1 MSTVDLSKKP
11 YYDGYKK
18 ESNYVGVASVA
29 DRPLQQREINELQ
42 SILNNK
48 IKGVGDG
55 VFKEGAIITGLGY
68 DPVKSADGKTVTI
81 NIHTG
86 TIYLAGSIL
95 NVDSQ
100 SVTVNAVGDAY
111 VYATYTDRIVTSQE
125 DTTLNDPTSTTIQG
139 ADRLQATVSITTTPI
154 DDTSVV
160 MYHFQDGV
168 LFIDSSTPL
177 SDNIMKVLA
186 QRTQETNG
194 SYRVSGLGL
203 SIDPSQT
210 TDTNISVLIGDGVA
224 YVRGY
229 RVEKV
234 AGTRIGVKPSTTTR
248 QVINETQAYNE
259 KLGYIQLYQ
268 APVKS
273 VTSVTAPVM
282 VSETVT
288 RSANNSDQLKH
299 GNVVAVKSITSTKGT
314 VYGTL
319 DNPATSTNKADVSI
333 QGGNSIQW
341 NSGSSVLPTT
351 GGTYQVV
358 YYYVKAMVSGTDYT
372 IKTANVGG
380 VTATRV
386 TFSGMSGDKP
396 VNDVRIA
403 TNLSVTYD
411 FYLARRDLISLDAF
425 GNPIVA
431 QGTPD
436 TIDKVSIPIANND
449 DLTLPIGWVTV
460 YPNSKTAETND
471 YTVTNLT
478 FSQLQKLQARVQTLE
493 YNLATMAQDVAAAQ
507 GHDPLSLRGV
517 FSDGF
522 NSYERADIDIFG
534 EAVTDANGNITS
546 DTRWKENGKVVPMA
560 AWSFDD
566 AYITLPYANSLLKEN
581 TVNTMSQGTPPFNNP
596 MAWNGHVI
604 TSPYQVVT
612 EISQGIATSDM
623 SVNPYMVY
631 ETQTGTLALNPSG
644 DVWQD
649 VNKVTVN
656 NKIVKNL
663 NVHRYWL
670 HNGSSG
676 DSDSQFIYNNANNIN
691 WTNTNSG
698 WVKGSDWFSDAPED
712 LVKGTKGQGTAYG
725 TAVTNGGEQTSI
737 SSIPY
742 MRPITVTFTAKG
754 LRRNDDNLYILFNG
768 IKLKTTPLSPS
779 VKGTKDS
786 TIRADNMG
794 VASGSF
800 TIPSDQ
806 PTGTVDVFLKN
817 DNDSGSSS
825 NTTFTSTGTTK
836 TIESIINTTFYQVKL
851 VDPLAESFQFDGDRL
866 LAGVNLYFSQ
876 IDTST
881 NPADVIVQVRT
892 ISDGGTPTQKVVGQS
907 SHNASEIKVSNDS
920 SVPTKFYFDN
930 PVQLDSGSSYAVVV
944 ISNSP
949 GYRLFYAQMG
959 QNRLDN
965 NQKLLS
971 NPFDGVMFS
980 SSNAQ
985 TWTAHQDADLK
996 FDLMTA
1002 RFQDGAKSTILFD
1015 PVDLTLPDGSL
1026 PDVTVSSLLAALA
1039 PTSTSVYWEYRVIL
1053 STDGSGSSI
1062 DDGTHPWYPI
1072 STDGEYDPQ
1081 STVRVIQIRA
1091 TIKASKYISPR
1102 LTMNAIN
1109 INALVTGTKGTYVGK
1124 NVSMGDTGYNTVH
1137 VSYKQYTPEGTNII
1151 PKFLMWSDNNA
1162 MPSTWETL
1170 DSLRTSHSAT
1180 VTSSVGQAD
1189 VYGYSL
1195 VTHVI
1200 NLPASYAG
1208 ALGFNTFKIRIDLS
1222 SANQFIRPNVKEL
1235 KAVLTD
1241 E

>member
-11 YYDGYKK
+11 YYDSFNKGK
-18 ESNYVGVASVA
+18 NYVEVAAVA

-48 IKGVGDG
+48 IKGVGNG

-68 DPVKSADGKTVTI
+68 NPVKSSDGRTVTV
-81 NIHTG
+81 NIHEG
-86 TIYLAGSIL
+86 TIYIGGSIL
-95 NVDSQ
+95 SVSAQ
-100 SVTVNAVGDAY
+100 SVTIPATGDAY
-111 VYATYTDRIVTSQE
+111 VYATYTDSIVTANDDS
-125 DTTLNDPTSTTIQG
+125 TLFDPTSTTIQG
-139 ADRLQATVSITTTPI
+139 ADRLKATVSITTTPV

-160 MYHFQDGV
+160 MYHFQDGR

-186 QRTQETNG
+186 QRTLETNG
-194 SYRVSGLGL
+194 SYRVNGLGL
-203 SIDPSQT
+203 SVDPSQT
-210 TDTNISVLIGDGVA
+210 TETNISVLIGDGVA

-229 RVEKV
+229 RVPKV
-234 AGTRIGVKPSTTTR
+234 ASTRVNITPSTTTR
-248 QVINETQAYNE
+248 QVINETQAYSST
-259 KLGYIQLYQ
+259 KGYIELYQ

-282 VSETVT
+282 VTETVT
-288 RSANNSDQLKH
+288 RSSTNSDQLKH
-299 GNVVAVKSITSTKGT
+299 TNVVAVKSITSLKGT

-319 DNPATSTNKADVSI
+319 DNPSEPSHKADVSV

-341 NSGSSVLPTT
+341 NSGSSVIPTT

-358 YYYVKAMVSGTDYT
+358 YYYVKTMVSGSDYT
-372 IKTANVGG
+372 LKTANVGG
-380 VTATRV
+380 VTVTRV
-386 TFSGMSGDKP
+386 TFSEMSGDKP

-431 QGTPD
+431 KGTPD

-460 YPNSKTAETND
+460 YPNSKNAETND
-471 YTVTNLT
+471 YTITNLT

-493 YNLATMAQDVAAAQ
+493 YNLATMAQDISAAQ

-534 EAVTDANGNITS
+534 ELTTDNSGRTV
-546 DTRWKENGKVVPMA
+546 DTRWKENGAVVPMV

-581 TVNTMSQGTPPFNNP
+581 TVHTMSQGTPPFNNP

-612 EISQGIATSDM
+612 EISQGIATGDM

-649 VNKVTVN
+649 VNRVTVN

-663 NVHRYWL
+663 NVHRYWV
-670 HNGSSG
+670 HNGG
-676 DSDSQFIYNNANNIN
+676 ENDKDFQFVKDNMDNIN
-691 WTNTNSG
+691 WTNSSKSWIMT
-698 WVKGSDWFSDAPED
+698 
-712 LVKGTKGQGTAYG
+712 GQGATESRDSVARG
-725 TAVTNGGEQTSI
+725 TTVTNGGEQTSI

-742 MRPITVTFTAKG
+742 MRPITVNFTAKG

-794 VASGSF
+794 VAAGSF

-817 DNDSGSSS
+817 DSDSGSSS

-836 TIESIINTTFYQVKL
+836 TVESIINTTFYQVKL
-851 VDPLAESFQFDGDRL
+851 VDPLAESFQFAGDRL
-866 LAGVNLYFSQ
+866 LAGINLYFSQ
-876 IDTST
+876 IDKSS

-892 ISDGGTPTQKVVGQS
+892 ISDGGTPTQKVIGQS
-907 SHNASEIKVSNDS
+907 SHNATEIKVSRDS
-920 SVPTKFYFDN
+920 SVPTSFYFDN
-930 PVQLDSGSSYAVVV
+930 PVQLDSGNSYAVVV
-944 ISNSP
+944 VSNSP
-949 GYRLFYAQMG
+949 GYRLFYAKMG

-985 TWTAHQDADLK
+985 TWTAHQDSDLK

-1015 PVDLTLPDGSL
+1015 PVDLRMPDGTL

-1039 PTSTSVYWEYRVIL
+1039 PTSTTVFWEYRVIL
-1053 STDGSGSSI
+1053 SSDSSGSTI

-1072 STDGEYDPQ
+1072 SSDGEYDPQ

-1124 NVSMGDTGYNTVH
+1124 NVYMGDTGYDTVH
-1137 VSYKQYTPEGTNII
+1137 LSYSQYLPDGTSVT
-1151 PKFLMWSDNNA
+1151 PKFLMWSNNNA
-1162 MPSTWETL
+1162 MPTTWETL
-1170 DSLRTSHSAT
+1170 DSLKTSHKAT
-1180 VTSSVGQAD
+1180 ITSSVGKPD

-1200 NLPASYAG
+1200 KLPSSFAG
-1208 ALGFNTFKIRIDLS
+1208 SLGFNTFKVRLDLTS
-1222 SANQFIRPNVKEL
+1222 SNQFIRPNIKEL
-1235 KAVLTD
+1235 KSVLTD

>member
-11 YYDGYKK
+11 YYDSFDKTK
-18 ESNYVGVASVA
+18 NYVEVAAVA

-48 IKGVGDG
+48 IKGVGNG

-68 DPVKSADGKTVTI
+68 DPVKSSDGKNVTI
-81 NIHTG
+81 NIHEG
-86 TIYLAGSIL
+86 TIYIGGSIL
-95 NVDSQ
+95 SVSAQ
-100 SVTVNAVGDAY
+100 SVTISATGDAY
-111 VYATYTDRIVTSQE
+111 VYATYTDSIITAN
-125 DTTLNDPTSTTIQG
+125 DDNTLFDPTSTTIQG
-139 ADRLQATVSITTTPI
+139 ADRLKATVSITTTPV

-186 QRTQETNG
+186 QRTLETNG

-203 SIDPSQT
+203 SVDPSQT

-229 RVEKV
+229 RVPKV
-234 AGTRIGVKPSTTTR
+234 AGTRVSIVPSTTTR
-248 QVINETQAYNE
+248 QVINETQAYNDV
-259 KLGYIQLYQ
+259 KGYIELYQ

-282 VSETVT
+282 VTETVT
-288 RSANNSDQLKH
+288 RSATNSDQLKH
-299 GNVVAVKSITSTKGT
+299 SNVVAVKSISSPKGT

-333 QGGNSIQW
+333 QGGNSVQW
-341 NSGSSVLPTT
+341 NSGSSVIPTT

-358 YYYVKAMVSGTDYT
+358 YYYVKTMVSGSDYT
-372 IKTANVGG
+372 LKTANVGG
-380 VTATRV
+380 VIVTRV

-396 VNDVRIA
+396 VNDARIA

-411 FYLARRDLISLDAF
+411 FYLARRDLISLDPF

-449 DLTLPIGWVTV
+449 DLTLPLGWVTV

-493 YNLATMAQDVAAAQ
+493 YNIATMAQDISAAQ

-522 NSYERADIDIFG
+522 NSYERADTDIFG
-534 EAVTDANGNITS
+534 ELTTDDSGATV
-546 DTRWKENGKVVPMA
+546 DTRWKENGSVVPMA

-566 AYITLPYANSLLKEN
+566 AYITLPYANSLLMEN
-581 TVNTMSQGTPPFNNP
+581 TVNTMSQGTAPFTNP

-612 EISQGIATSDM
+612 EISQGIATGDM

-631 ETQTGTLALNPSG
+631 ETQTGTLSLNPSG

-649 VNKVTVN
+649 INKVTVN

-670 HNGSSG
+670 HNGASK
-676 DSDSQFIYNNANNIN
+676 DSDSEFIYNNAQNIN
-691 WTNTNSG
+691 WTNTNTG
-698 WVKGSDWFSDAPED
+698 WVTGSDWSSDAPD
-712 LVKGTKGQGTAYG
+712 NLVKGTRGSGTAYG
-725 TAVTNGGEQTSI
+725 TTVTNGGEQTSI
-737 SSIPY
+737 SAIPY

-768 IKLKTTPLSPS
+768 IKLKTLPLSPS
-779 VKGTKDS
+779 VKGTLDS

-794 VASGSF
+794 VASGTF

-817 DNDSGSSS
+817 DLDSGSSS

-866 LAGVNLYFSQ
+866 LAGINLYFSQ
-876 IDTST
+876 IDSST

-907 SHNASEIKVSNDS
+907 SHNSTEIKVSNDS
-920 SVPTKFYFDN
+920 SVPTTFYFDN

-985 TWTAHQDADLK
+985 TWTAHQDSDLK

-1015 PVDLTLPDGSL
+1015 PVDLTMPDGSL

-1039 PTSTSVYWEYRVIL
+1039 PTATTVFWEYRVIL
-1053 STDGSGSSI
+1053 SSDSSGSTI

-1072 STDGEYDPQ
+1072 SSDGEYDPQ

-1091 TIKASKYISPR
+1091 TIQASKYISPR

-1124 NVSMGDTGYNTVH
+1124 NVYMGDTGYNTVH
-1137 VSYKQYTPEGTNII
+1137 VSYSQYLPDGTSVI
-1151 PKFLMWSDNNA
+1151 PKFLMWSSNNA

-1170 DSLRTSHSAT
+1170 DSLKTSHSAT
-1180 VTSSVGQAD
+1180 VTSSVGQPD
-1189 VYGYSL
+1189 VYGYST

-1200 NLPASYAG
+1200 NLPTSFAG
-1208 ALGFNTFKIRIDLS
+1208 ALGFDTFKMRLDLS
-1222 SANQFIRPNVKEL
+1222 STNQFIRPNVKSL